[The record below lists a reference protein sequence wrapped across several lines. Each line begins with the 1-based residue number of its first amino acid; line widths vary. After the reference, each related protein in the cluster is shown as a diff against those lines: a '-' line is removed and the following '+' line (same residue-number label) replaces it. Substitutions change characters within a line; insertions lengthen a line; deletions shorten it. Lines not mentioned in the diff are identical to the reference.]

1 MPEHAQPLLPDNLLD
16 GVLQVWG
23 ASQRRGWMQLTGQ
36 SMLPLLRAGDQ
47 MLVAHGCYDL
57 RRGDLPVFRRA
68 GRLVVHRLI
77 RIEQHPGGRRLIT
90 RGDNRLQCDAPLQ
103 ADELVGRVLCV
114 RRGARVVALDHPV
127 WRIGS
132 RLIAGMSGDQFAGLR
147 ALLLRGL
154 QFILWRV
161 A

>member
-1 MPEHAQPLLPDNLLD
+1 MPEHAQPLLPDNLLA

-23 ASQRRGWMQLTGQ
+23 ESQRRGWMQLTGQ

-47 MLVAHGCYDL
+47 MLVAHGCDDL

-77 RIEQHPGGRRLIT
+77 RIEQHPDGQRLIT
-90 RGDNRLQCDAPLQ
+90 RGDNRLRCDAPLQ
-103 ADELVGRVLCV
+103 TDELVGRVLCI
-114 RRGARVVALDHPV
+114 RRGGHVVALDHPV
-127 WRIGS
+127 WRVGGW
-132 RLIAGMSGDQFAGLR
+132 LVAGMPGNQFAGSR